1 MERGQAQRDDLFR
14 LLVESVRDYAIF
26 LLDPTGHIRSW
37 NEGAQRIK
45 GYTADEI
52 IGKHFSIFYPPAE
65 IRRGKTEYELRVAIE
80 DGRYEEEGW
89 RIRKDGSRFWANV
102 VITALFDSTGRHV
115 GFAKVTRDLS
125 ERKRAEEERAVLLE
139 LERRARAEA
148 ETALEQLQAIQSV
161 TEAALA
167 HLQLDDLLAA
177 LLDRISEVLTVDT
190 AAILLLQE
198 DQQVL
203 VPYAAKGIEEEVE
216 LGLSLPVGRGFAG
229 RIAAERRPV
238 VLDDV
243 EHSDVLNPVLR
254 EQGVKSLLGTPLL
267 VEGRVL
273 GVLHVGT
280 LYHRRFTEADVA
292 FLQIAADRVALAI
305 DHARLYEATRLARE
319 EAEAAAEAVRLRD
332 EFLAITAHELMTP
345 ITSLRGF
352 AELLVR
358 AAERG
363 EELGSSRYQRAVR
376 TIHRQARNLSRL
388 VAQLLE
394 TSRLDR
400 VGLELDRQRVDLT
413 ALVRRVVE
421 QAQAQTER
429 HRLTLA
435 APDGV
440 EAEIDSFRFEQVL
453 TNLLDNAIK
462 YSPDGG
468 SIDVALTQPT
478 PECVRLTVT
487 DPGIG
492 IPVDQQEHVFERYHR
507 AHADSHRSGL
517 GLGLYLS
524 REIVERHGG
533 RLWVTS
539 AEGAGSRFVVE
550 LPVSAPVEVRA

>member
-1 MERGQAQRDDLFR
+1 
-14 LLVESVRDYAIF
+14 
-26 LLDPTGHIRSW
+26 
-37 NEGAQRIK
+37 
-45 GYTADEI
+45 
-52 IGKHFSIFYPPAE
+52 
-65 IRRGKTEYELRVAIE
+65 
-80 DGRYEEEGW
+80 GW

-413 ALVRRVVE
+413 ALVRRVV
-421 QAQAQTER
+421 
-429 HRLTLA
+429 
-435 APDGV
+435 
-440 EAEIDSFRFEQVL
+440 
-453 TNLLDNAIK
+453 
-462 YSPDGG
+462 
-468 SIDVALTQPT
+468 
-478 PECVRLTVT
+478 
-487 DPGIG
+487 
-492 IPVDQQEHVFERYHR
+492 
-507 AHADSHRSGL
+507 
-517 GLGLYLS
+517 
-524 REIVERHGG
+524 
-533 RLWVTS
+533 
-539 AEGAGSRFVVE
+539 
-550 LPVSAPVEVRA
+550 